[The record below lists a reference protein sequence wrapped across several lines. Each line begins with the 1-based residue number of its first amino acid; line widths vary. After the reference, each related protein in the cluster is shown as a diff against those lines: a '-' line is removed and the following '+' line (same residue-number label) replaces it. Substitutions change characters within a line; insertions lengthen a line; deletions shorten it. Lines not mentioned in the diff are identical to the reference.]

1 MYNEF
6 SEREKKKPAW
16 NMQLILLTDAA
27 LKNRFEDDGVNH
39 QES

>member
-6 SEREKKKPAW
+6 SKREKKKPAW
-16 NMQLILLTDAA
+16 NMQLILLTDSA
-27 LKNRFEDDGVNH
+27 LENRFEDNGVN